1 MNNTKRNRLL
11 LLIGIL
17 VILLLILL
25 RFGLFYLESDGYSG
39 LSMLLPVFLAGFL
52 LFALCTSSCFAAWV
66 YQDCKKRGED
76 PLLWA
81 AVVFIATPFI
91 GLLLYFLRRSELKTA
106 CLACGHRVSL
116 QANYCEKCGTPVE
129 NKEDNSIMTEQKA
142 HHLPFI
148 AAGLISMALMLVS
161 LTCFIVNAANR
172 DNINTN
178 PASSERS
185 WNLGTISMN
194 YNTNL
199 NGVWK
204 LDFKS
209 ASKGF
214 IAQEDLTIQNADVQ
228 TLYADISCGIIP
240 EGATLVLWLVQGE
253 TTQSVDVTN
262 LSEPLAYPLNE
273 FENGKIHVRLQ
284 INGVKDTVS
293 EISIQS

>member
-1 MNNTKRNRLL
+1 
-11 LLIGIL
+11 
-17 VILLLILL
+17 
-25 RFGLFYLESDGYSG
+25 
-39 LSMLLPVFLAGFL
+39 
-52 LFALCTSSCFAAWV
+52 
-66 YQDCKKRGED
+66 
-76 PLLWA
+76 
-81 AVVFIATPFI
+81 
-91 GLLLYFLRRSELKTA
+91 
-106 CLACGHRVSL
+106 
-116 QANYCEKCGTPVE
+116 
-129 NKEDNSIMTEQKA
+129 
-142 HHLPFI
+142 
-148 AAGLISMALMLVS
+148 MA
-161 LTCFIVNAANR
+161 CFIISAANV

-178 PASSERS
+178 PASNERS

-228 TLYADISCGIIP
+228 TLYADISCNTVP

-262 LSEPLAYPLNE
+262 LSEPLAYPLNG

-293 EISIQS
+293 EISIP